1 MVLLDSCVLTVQHVH
16 LLPQA
21 CKLHNSKQAL
31 KCFVTMFHFELQA
44 ALNCLIRF
52 LLLHSFSLQADLFSC
67 ILGIDGTKNATR
79 HRRSPSPQAAQ
90 TGPLLTG
97 PGGAREQKRFTLP
110 KLSSSQEDR
119 VKKAKKYAME
129 ESIKSVLLKQTLAH
143 QQQVSTEI
151 LNDLQTF
158 SV

>member
-1 MVLLDSCVLTVQHVH
+1 MYLLYNLFIYCLKLANSIIQSRHSSA
-16 LLPQA
+16 LL
-21 CKLHNSKQAL
+21 L
-31 KCFVTMFHFELQA
+31 CFILSYQA

-52 LLLHSFSLQADLFSC
+52 LVLHSFSLQADLCSC

-79 HRRSPSPQAAQ
+79 HQRSPSPQAAQ

-143 QQQVSTEI
+143 QQQVSAEI
-151 LNDLQTF
+151 LNDIQTF
-158 SV
+158 SF